1 MRKTLFTASCIAFAL
16 SAGSPA
22 WAADKDETLPV
33 TQLVAAIQ
41 AAVAAHPG
49 NVKEVEVKKQKD
61 RMLVEVE
68 IYAADGKKQEVK
80 VDAQT
85 SQVVR

>member
-16 SAGSPA
+16 SAGSTA
-22 WAADKDETLPV
+22 WAADKDETLPL

>member
-1 MRKTLFTASCIAFAL
+1 MRKTTFAASCISLAL
-16 SAGSPA
+16 AAGSTA

-68 IYAADGKKQEVK
+68 IYAADGKKQDVK

>member
-1 MRKTLFTASCIAFAL
+1 MHKSLVASLFAL
-16 SAGSPA
+16 GLLSSGASF
-22 WAADKDETLPV
+22 AADKDETLPV

-68 IYAADGKKQEVK
+68 IYGADGKKQEIK
-80 VDAQT
+80 VDGQT
-85 SQVVR
+85 AQVVR

>member
-1 MRKTLFTASCIAFAL
+1 MNKPIIASILAL
-16 SAGSPA
+16 GLVSGGAM
-22 WAADKDETLPV
+22 AADKDETLPV

-41 AAVAAHPG
+41 AAVAATPG

-61 RMLVEVE
+61 RMLVEIE
-68 IYAADGKKQEVK
+68 IYGADGKKNEVK

-85 SQVVR
+85 AQVVR